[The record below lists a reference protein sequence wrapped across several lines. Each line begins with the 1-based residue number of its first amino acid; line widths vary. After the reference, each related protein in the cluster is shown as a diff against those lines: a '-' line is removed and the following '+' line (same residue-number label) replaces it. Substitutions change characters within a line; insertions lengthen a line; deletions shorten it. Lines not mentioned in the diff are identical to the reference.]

1 MDYGILIF
9 LNLVFLGFFYFLF
22 SIRLGKALDK
32 TKKQGV
38 PREFYENVEMV
49 VRYLDT
55 TLESITQKNEAFY
68 RVVSR
73 ADELKK
79 ELEALLLEYEKSSK
93 RRKRPPASETQ
104 HSQPPP
110 EASGLPKSTAAMRP
124 TNDAGADPTVDRML
138 RDVGEDRVEWS
149 GASNP
154 SDLAGLIGAKKDRSV
169 RHSPEGRSAGAE
181 GVFSGVGRFARRILG
196 LPELPSLP
204 ASLPHEQKEPS
215 SKESERERQASQ
227 TPGPTAEQRLS
238 FEEQLMGYAPKTP
251 YPQRSIPVP
260 PPLPEGIVEEPQRE
274 NARDYE
280 EPYEKKGSVSE
291 GKKPQSSSLSDV
303 NVPDLSN
310 VKERAT
316 FVRTLLQRKIPV
328 EEIAALTGIAVGEI
342 EFIRKVMEN
351 QGSRINRGR
360 GR

>member
-9 LNLVFLGFFYFLF
+9 LNLIFLGFFYFLF
-22 SIRLGKALDK
+22 SIRLGKALEK
-32 TKKQGV
+32 TKKQGI

-79 ELEALLLEYEKSSK
+79 ELEALLVEYEKSSK
-93 RRKRPPASETQ
+93 RRKKRPASETPE
-104 HSQPPP
+104 SQSPSELAGP
-110 EASGLPKSTAAMRP
+110 EIRAPEKKTAVMRP
-124 TNDAGADPTVDRML
+124 TDDVRADRTVERLL
-138 RDVGEDRVEWS
+138 RDAGEDRIEWS

-154 SDLAGLIGAKKDRSV
+154 GDLADLIGAKKDRPVKNSSGKNPQH
-169 RHSPEGRSAGAE
+169 RGGPAAE
-181 GVFSGVGRFARRILG
+181 TVFSGVGRFARRILG

-204 ASLPHEQKEPS
+204 VEEPEIQDNTS
-215 SKESERERQASQ
+215 TGRERTVRAQEP
-227 TPGPTAEQRLS
+227 TPEQRLS
-238 FEEQLMGYAPKTP
+238 FEEEMMGYSPKAA
-251 YPQRSIPVP
+251 YPERALSVP
-260 PPLPEGIVEEPQRE
+260 PPLPEDFRAESAVSPRTEGIPATPESEEIR
-274 NARDYE
+274 ATW
-280 EPYEKKGSVSE
+280 
-291 GKKPQSSSLSDV
+291 LSDLV
-303 NVPDLSN
+303 VPDLSN
-310 VKERAT
+310 VRERAT
-316 FVRTLLQRKIPV
+316 FVRTLLQRNVPV
-328 EEIAALTGIAVGEI
+328 EEIAAFTGIAVGEI

>member
-1 MDYGILIF
+1 MEYGILIF

-22 SIRLGKALDK
+22 SIRLGKALEK
-32 TKKQGV
+32 TKKQGI

-79 ELEALLLEYEKSSK
+79 ELEALLVEYEKSSK
-93 RRKRPPASETQ
+93 RRKRRPASETQ
-104 HSQPPP
+104 EAPTPPH
-110 EASGLPKSTAAMRP
+110 ASRLSKSAAPGRQ
-124 TNDAGADPTVDRML
+124 TDDLRADPTVDRML
-138 RDVGEDRVEWS
+138 RDVGEDRIEWS

-169 RHSPEGRSAGAE
+169 RHSPEGKSAGAE
-181 GVFSGVGRFARRILG
+181 SVFSGVGRFARRILG

-204 ASLPHEQKEPS
+204 PSMAHEEREPS
-215 SKESERERQASQ
+215 AKDSKRESQVSQ

-260 PPLPEGIVEEPQRE
+260 PPLPESIVDEDQRE
-274 NARDYE
+274 IAREYE
-280 EPYEKKGSVSE
+280 APYEKEDSITE
-291 GKKPQSSSLSDV
+291 ARKPPSASLSDV
-303 NVPDLSN
+303 DVPDLSN

-316 FVRTLLQRKIPV
+316 FIRTLLQREIPV